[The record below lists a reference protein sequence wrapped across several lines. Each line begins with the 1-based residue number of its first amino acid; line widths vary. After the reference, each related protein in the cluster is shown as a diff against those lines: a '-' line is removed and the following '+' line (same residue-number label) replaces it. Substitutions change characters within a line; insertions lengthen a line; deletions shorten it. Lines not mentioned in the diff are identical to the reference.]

1 MKDVK
6 DVNNDVIVGGGVQG
20 GVKRCHVGGI
30 CYIGGSVVGGKRVS

>member
-6 DVNNDVIVGGGVQG
+6 DVNNDVVVGVQG